1 MKIKT
6 VANKINPAGIAD
18 FDKTVNKSL
27 DDGWRLVK
35 RETIPGYTLGDN
47 AYFAPSLYAELVQ
60 LDEPE
65 EPETP
70 AGPPDPLEALRTV
83 RDFCAARQVTPN
95 GVCKGCRLEPFC
107 GQNEGEKTP
116 DLWEV
121 PEE

>member
-6 VANKINPAGIAD
+6 VVNKLDPAGIAE
-18 FDKTVNKSL
+18 FDKSVNKSL
-27 DDGWRLVK
+27 EDGLRLVK
-35 RETIPGYTLGDN
+35 REILPGYTLGTTD
-47 AYFAPSLYAELVQ
+47 YFSPRLYAELVQ
-60 LDEPE
+60 RDEPV
-65 EPETP
+65 EPEAP
-70 AGPPDPLEALRTV
+70 AGPPDPLEALRAV

-95 GVCKGCRLEPFC
+95 GVCKGCKLEPFC